1 MDALTQQLMQQL
13 SGGGGVSRISQQI
26 GAEEQTT
33 QSALTAVMPVLV
45 SALAN
50 NASKP
55 DGAQAL
61 YRALEEDHDGSI
73 LNDMPGYLREPQT
86 ADGAG
91 ILRHVLG
98 SKQPV
103 VAQGVAQKTGL
114 SSDQVAQLLQI
125 AAPLIM
131 GLLGQQQRQ
140 KGLDTDS
147 LSAFLGSQRRMDEQS
162 NPDLI
167 GMLNSVLDTNR
178 SGSFLDEIFGRLFGR
193 R

>member
-55 DGAQAL
+55 NGAQAL

>member
-167 GMLNSVLDTNR
+167 GMLNSMLDTNR

>member
-13 SGGGGVSRISQQI
+13 SGGGVSRISQQI

-33 QSALTAVMPVLV
+33 SSALTAVMPVLV
-45 SALAN
+45 SALAS

-55 DGAQAL
+55 DGAQSL
-61 YRALEEDHDGSI
+61 YRALEKDHDGSI
-73 LNDMPGYLREPQT
+73 LNDMSGYLREPQT

-98 SKQPV
+98 NKQPV

-114 SSDQVAQLLQI
+114 RSDQVAQLLQI

-131 GLLGQQQRQ
+131 GMLGQQQRQ

-147 LSAFLGSQRRMDEQS
+147 LSSFLGSQRRIDEQS
-162 NPDLI
+162 NPDLM
-167 GMLNSVLDTNR
+167 GMLNSVLDSNR